1 MRLCRGK
8 RPRGAR
14 PNKVLV
20 ALFLA
25 LAMAQRA
32 TLLQWARH
40 GFSLFFSACKIDAKR
55 GLKAGICRTRVAGQP
70 QEGSGPTAR
79 AF

>member
-1 MRLCRGK
+1 MRHSVSWEEAAR
-8 RPRGAR
+8 RPAVSRRSSTPPSAR
-14 PNKVLV
+14 DDP
-20 ALFLA
+20 
-25 LAMAQRA
+25 
-32 TLLQWARH
+32 ARYAV
-40 GFSLFFSACKIDAKR
+40 GTARVFFVFFGCKIDAKR